1 MRITIK
7 YEASWRNSFLG
18 GFNNEPIPKNGR
30 EFLGSM
36 TALGKKDAQ
45 GEYANFIK
53 REISDDTVM
62 GVLNRLIGDQ
72 RKLYQSRQ
80 SADYFFAESDPYF
93 FPDRVPQLITFN
105 DRQDR
110 SKPINSEMVY
120 IRNMTGNTD
129 QNAFTGMIKAN
140 DPVFSESYSN
150 AFWGVLT
157 LDIDSLCQFVRQADY
172 LIYSVV
178 QFDPIS
184 VLQQLE
190 NLNGLK
196 AIDVTET
203 VQSTLTVLQKTFPDV
218 IYKIT
223 NDKIKPIELYCSAL
237 YLQIARLSQ
246 HHDVSKALTK
256 SGGISG
262 ISKRGFTPKD
272 FMNTYTTGN
281 KKPIWG
287 NPYMLKEKRK
297 GEGEVTSLLTKANG
311 TLDIQLDIPDEKAL
325 QLKDRIETAGVSS
338 FYIGKKG
345 LAYIESIR

>member
-18 GFNNEPIPKNGR
+18 GSNNEPVPKNGR

-45 GEYANFIK
+45 GNYANFIK
-53 REISDDTVM
+53 REISKDTVM
-62 GVLNRLIGDQ
+62 GLLNRLIGDQ

-80 SADYFFAESDPYF
+80 SANYFFADLEPH
-93 FPDRVPQLITFN
+93 ITFN

-110 SKPINSEMVY
+110 TKPINSEMAY

-140 DPVFSESYSN
+140 DPVFSESYSS

-157 LDIDSLCQFVRQADY
+157 LDIESLCQFFRQADY
-172 LIYSVV
+172 QIDSTL
-178 QFDPIS
+178 QFDPIG

-196 AIDVTET
+196 AIDLTES
-203 VQSTLTVLQKTFPDV
+203 VQLALETLQKTFPGVD
-218 IYKIT
+218 YKIT
-223 NDKIKPIELYCSAL
+223 NGKIKPIELYCSAL
-237 YLQIARLSQ
+237 YLQISRLSQ

-256 SGGISG
+256 SGGVSG

-287 NPYMLKEKRK
+287 NPYLLKEKRK

-311 TLDIQLDIPDEKAL
+311 TLDIQLEISDEKAL
-325 QLKDRIETAGVSS
+325 QLKNMIENAGISS

-345 LAYIESIR
+345 LAYVDNLRL

>member
-18 GFNNEPIPKNGR
+18 GSNNEPVPKNGR

-45 GEYANFIK
+45 GEYANFI
-53 REISDDTVM
+53 RRDISHDTIM

-80 SADYFFAESDPYF
+80 SADYFFADLEAH
-93 FPDRVPQLITFN
+93 ITFS

-110 SKPINSEMVY
+110 AKPINSEMVY

-157 LDIDSLCQFVRQADY
+157 LDSESLCRFINQPDY
-172 LIYSVV
+172 RIDNTV
-178 QFDPIS
+178 QFDPIR
-184 VLQQLE
+184 VLQLLE

-196 AIDVTET
+196 AISVTES
-203 VQSTLTVLQKTFPDV
+203 VQSALEILQKTFPDV
-218 IYKIT
+218 AYKVT
-223 NDKIKPIELYCSAL
+223 DGKIKPIELYCSAL
-237 YLQIARLSQ
+237 YLQISRLSQ
-246 HHDVSKALTK
+246 DHDVSKALTK

-272 FMNTYTTGN
+272 FMNAYTTGN

-287 NPYMLKEKRK
+287 NPYLLKEKRK
-297 GEGEVTSLLTKANG
+297 GEGEITSLLTKANG
-311 TLDIQLDIPDEKAL
+311 TLDIQLDIPEPKAR
-325 QLKDRIETAGVSS
+325 QLESMIEAAGVSS
-338 FYIGKKG
+338 FYLGKKG
-345 LAYIESIR
+345 LAYVDGLRI

>member
-18 GFNNEPIPKNGR
+18 GSNNEPLPKGGR

-36 TALGKKDAQ
+36 TALAKKNAQ
-45 GEYANFIK
+45 GDYANFIK
-53 REISDDTVM
+53 REISHDTVM

-80 SADYFFAESDPYF
+80 SANYFFADLEPHIVFS
-93 FPDRVPQLITFN
+93 

-110 SKPINSEMVY
+110 TKPISREMVY

-140 DPVFSESYSN
+140 DPVFSESYAN
-150 AFWGVLT
+150 AFWGILT
-157 LDIDSLCQFVRQADY
+157 LDIDSLCQFIRQVDFQ
-172 LIYSVV
+172 IDSIV

-190 NLNGLK
+190 NLNALK
-196 AIDVTET
+196 AIDLTET
-203 VQSTLTVLQKTFPDV
+203 VQVALETLQETFPDV
-218 IYKIT
+218 AYKIT

-237 YLQIARLSQ
+237 YLQISRLSQ

-287 NPYMLKEKRK
+287 NPYLLKEKRK

-311 TLDIQLDIPDEKAL
+311 TLDILLDIPEEKAK
-325 QLKDRIETAGVSS
+325 QLENMIEAAGVSS

-345 LAYIESIR
+345 LAYVDSLRL

>member
-1 MRITIK
+1 
-7 YEASWRNSFLG
+7 
-18 GFNNEPIPKNGR
+18 
-30 EFLGSM
+30 M
-36 TALGKKDAQ
+36 TALGEKDAQ
-45 GEYANFIK
+45 GEYANFVK
-53 REISDDTVM
+53 REITKDTVM

-80 SADYFFAESDPYF
+80 SADYFFADLEPH
-93 FPDRVPQLITFN
+93 ITFS
-105 DRQDR
+105 DRQDHA
-110 SKPINSEMVY
+110 KPINSEMVY

-140 DPVFSESYSN
+140 DPVFSESYAN

-157 LDIDSLCQFVRQADY
+157 LDIDSLCQFIKQADY
-172 LIYSVV
+172 PIDSVV

-190 NLNGLK
+190 NFNGLK
-196 AIDVTET
+196 TINVTET
-203 VQSTLTVLQKTFPDV
+203 VQSTLAVLQTSFPDV
-218 IYKIT
+218 AYKIT

-237 YLQIARLSQ
+237 YLQIVRLSQ

-287 NPYMLKEKRK
+287 NPYLLKEKRK

-311 TLDIQLDIPDEKAL
+311 TLGIQLEIPSEKAL
-325 QLKDRIETAGVSS
+325 QLKGMIENAGVSS

-345 LAYIESIR
+345 LAYVDSLRL

>member
-18 GFNNEPIPKNGR
+18 GSNNEPLPKGGR

-36 TALGKKDAQ
+36 TALAKKNSEGD
-45 GEYANFIK
+45 YVNFIK
-53 REISDDTVM
+53 RETSKDTVM
-62 GVLNRLIGDQ
+62 GLLNRLIGDQ

-80 SADYFFAESDPYF
+80 CADYFFADLEPH
-93 FPDRVPQLITFN
+93 ITYS

-110 SKPINSEMVY
+110 TKPINSEMVY

-140 DPVFSESYSN
+140 DPVFSESYSD

-157 LDIDSLCQFVRQADY
+157 LDIENLCQFVTHADY
-172 LIYSVV
+172 QIDSAV

-196 AIDVTET
+196 AIDLTESLQLALDT
-203 VQSTLTVLQKTFPDV
+203 LQKTFPDV
-218 IYKIT
+218 DYKIT
-223 NDKIKPIELYCSAL
+223 NEKIKPIEIYCSAL
-237 YLQIARLSQ
+237 YLQISRLSQ

-287 NPYMLKEKRK
+287 NPYLLKEKRK

-311 TLDIQLDIPDEKAL
+311 TLDILLDISEEKAK
-325 QLKDRIETAGVSS
+325 QLESMIEAAGVSC
-338 FYIGKKG
+338 FYLGKKG
-345 LAYIESIR
+345 LAYVDTLRL

>member
-18 GFNNEPIPKNGR
+18 GSNNEPVPKNGR

-53 REISDDTVM
+53 RDISKDTVM

-80 SADYFFAESDPYF
+80 SADYFFAELEPN
-93 FPDRVPQLITFN
+93 ITFK
-105 DRQDR
+105 DQQDR
-110 SKPINSEMVY
+110 TKPINSEMVY
-120 IRNMTGNTD
+120 IRNIKPGNYD

-150 AFWGVLT
+150 AFWGVLA
-157 LDIDSLCQFVRQADY
+157 LDIESLCQFIKQTDY
-172 LIYSVV
+172 PIESVV

-190 NLNGLK
+190 NLNDLK

-203 VQSTLTVLQKTFPDV
+203 VQSTLAVLQTTFPDV
-218 IYKIT
+218 AYKIT

-287 NPYMLKEKRK
+287 NPYLLKPKF
-297 GEGEVTSLLTKANG
+297 GGQDTLLLTKANG
-311 TLDIQLDIPDEKAL
+311 TLDIQLEIPDDKAL
-325 QLKDRIETAGVSS
+325 QLKDMIENAGVSS

-345 LAYIESIR
+345 LAYVDSLRV